1 MTKLLLIL
9 FCAAALSVHSASAQ
23 NASAVT
29 QEPIPDEETNPA
41 RIKLENSLLDAVAQL
56 DAGNPGG
63 ARVILD
69 SLEQTGPA
77 DGAVQ
82 YYLGICCFS
91 LRDIAG
97 AVEHF
102 ENASQLDTANL
113 WYRETLAN
121 IYVGMGEA
129 AKAGELFSLLSEENP
144 AKYRNAYTMSLM
156 ADAYRLKRD
165 YDAFLGVLTELVSDP
180 DVDDETKSRALLGAL
195 GGFDSRTLNSLLP
208 RLDTLMLAYQAAEP
222 ASLQAHRLR
231 METAALQEDHPT
243 VIQECEKLI
252 EMQPSDT
259 AQIVTCLSIIGDTY
273 HAMGNWRKAYKTYE
287 KALKLD
293 PRNCPVLNNYA
304 YYLSQQK
311 RRLCKAERM
320 SAITIEE
327 QPDNATYLDTYG
339 WILFIR
345 GKAEKAKP
353 YFKHAM
359 IYGGKDSAVVLMHYS
374 LVLQAL
380 GEEDLAS
387 YYRNLAESKAK

>member
-1 MTKLLLIL
+1 M
-9 FCAAALSVHSASAQ
+9 
-23 NASAVT
+23 
-29 QEPIPDEETNPA
+29 
-41 RIKLENSLLDAVAQL
+41 
-56 DAGNPGG
+56 
-63 ARVILD
+63 
-69 SLEQTGPA
+69 
-77 DGAVQ
+77 Q

>member
-9 FCAAALSVHSASAQ
+9 FCAAALSLQSVSAQ
-23 NASAVT
+23 NALPEA
-29 QEPIPDEETNPA
+29 QEPIPDAETNPE
-41 RIKLENSLLDAVAQL
+41 RIRLENSLLDAVAQL
-56 DAGNPGG
+56 DAGNFEG
-63 ARVILD
+63 ARSILD
-69 SLEQTGPA
+69 SLESIGPE

-82 YYLGICCFS
+82 YYLGLCCFS
-91 LRDIAG
+91 TRDIPG
-97 AVEHF
+97 AVTHF
-102 ENASQLDTANL
+102 ENASRLDTTNL

-129 AKAGELFSLLSEENP
+129 AKAGELFTLLSEENP

-165 YDAFLGVLTELVSDP
+165 YDSFLGVLTDLATDP

-195 GGFDSRTLNSLLP
+195 GGFDTRTLTSLLP
-208 RLDTLMLAYQAAEP
+208 RLDTLMQAYAAAEP

-231 METAALQEDHPT
+231 MEIAALREDHPT
-243 VIQECEKLI
+243 VISECERLI
-252 EMQPSDT
+252 EMQPGDT
-259 AQIVTCLSIIGDTY
+259 AQIVTCLSIIGDTL
-273 HAMGNWRKAYKTYE
+273 HSMGDTRKAYKTYQ
-287 KALKLD
+287 KALRLD

-304 YYLSQQK
+304 YYLSLERK
-311 RRLCKAERM
+311 RMCKAERM
-320 SAITIEE
+320 SKITIDE

-339 WILFIR
+339 WILYLR

-359 IYGGKDSAVVLMHYS
+359 IYGGKDSAVILMHYAI
-374 LVLQAL
+374 VLEAL

>member
-9 FCAAALSVHSASAQ
+9 FCAAAVSLYPASAQ
-23 NASAVT
+23 NALSQAR
-29 QEPIPDEETNPA
+29 EPVPDAESNPE

-56 DAGNPGG
+56 DAGNVSQ
-63 ARVILD
+63 ARTILD
-69 SLEQTGPA
+69 SLESNCPP

-82 YYLGICCFS
+82 YYIGLCS
-91 LRDIAG
+91 YASHDIPG
-97 AVEHF
+97 AVSHF
-102 ENASQLDTANL
+102 ENAAKLDTANI

-121 IYVGMGEA
+121 LYVGVGEA
-129 AKAGELFSLLSEENP
+129 AKAGELFSLLSVENP
-144 AKYRNAYTMSLM
+144 DKYRNAYTMSLM

-165 YDAFLGVLTELVSDP
+165 YDSFLGVLTDLVSDP

-208 RLDTLMLAYQAAEP
+208 KLDTLMLAYQAAEP

-231 METAALQEDHPT
+231 MEIAAMREDHPT
-243 VIQECEKLI
+243 VLSECETLI
-252 EMQPSDT
+252 KMQPGDT
-259 AQIVTCLSIIGDTY
+259 AQIVTCLSIIGDTL
-273 HAMGNWRKAYKTYE
+273 HSMGDWRKAYKTYE

-304 YYLSQQK
+304 YYLSQQR

-320 SAITIEE
+320 SKITIDE

-359 IYGGKDSAVVLMHYS
+359 IYGGKDSAVVLMHYA
-374 LVLQAL
+374 LVLEAL

>member
-29 QEPIPDEETNPA
+29 QEPIPDEETDPA

-69 SLEQTGPA
+69 SLEQIGPA

-231 METAALQEDHPT
+231 MEIAAMQEDHPT